1 MLFKVNNIVD
11 QIYEY
16 FDFLKDK
23 TYKQTMWNNGVVY
36 LYGMLEPNEESKTL
50 EYRYINGYHCFLGS
64 SQNKHKYLVA
74 PLHDS
79 KLFID
84 YTDLC
89 SLLNYLISSYI
100 PYKTDSMFTVCTPDL
115 LRDIKKDNKFVW
127 HKYFSDFI
135 FERQSVIN
143 MSGRCWQNKRSL
155 IHKFKRE
162 HPSAKFRL
170 ANINDINGIDKV
182 YDMWSKHK
190 QLMGWKLHSEKTFHK
205 EIEFIFSDF
214 GKRMSSM
221 YVCEENNNILGYV
234 SFGQLCKDTMQTL
247 RRNTVISEEYKG
259 LSECLFYEGLKMF
272 DSDAHFVNDGNG
284 GSSKHP
290 LYFWK
295 MHYNPV
301 DFIDT
306 GYVSLK

>member
-74 PLHDS
+74 PLHDH
-79 KLFID
+79 KFFID
-84 YTDLC
+84 YSDLC
-89 SLLNYLISSYI
+89 ALLEYLTSCYV
-100 PYKTDSMFTVCTPDL
+100 PYKTDSMFVVCTSHL
-115 LRDIKKDNKFVW
+115 IHDIKMYNKFVL

-135 FERQSVIN
+135 FERQSVID
-143 MSGRCWQNKRSL
+143 MSGRHWQNKRSI

-162 HPSAKFRL
+162 HPRAKCRL
-170 ANINDINGIDKV
+170 ACSDDINGIDKV
-182 YDMWSKHK
+182 HSIWSERK
-190 QLMGWKLHSEKTFHK
+190 QSMGTKLHSEKTFHK

-221 YVCEENNNILGYV
+221 YVCEENDNILGYV
-234 SFGQLCKDTMQTL
+234 SFSQLCKDTIQTL
-247 RRNTVISEEYKG
+247 RRNTIISEEYKG
-259 LSECLFYEGLKMF
+259 LSEYLFYEGLKMF

-301 DFIDT
+301 DFVDT
-306 GYVSLK
+306 GYISLK